1 MALRAM
7 EFAGAWY
14 PGDAAGCERH
24 IRDWW
29 REAPAQ
35 RRTPAAPPEPRP
47 AAEPAVPPAAPP
59 AWLGVAPHAGWV
71 YSGALAARTFQALAA
86 APDVQLAIVLGGHL
100 RASDPIVAMVEGEWQ
115 TPFGPLAIHGGFR
128 DELTPLRPLR
138 LETAERNVPDN
149 STELQLPF
157 VRYAFPHAEL
167 LPLRVPPGPLA
178 LALGQRLAAY
188 LERTGLRAVAV
199 ASTDLTHYG
208 PGYGFEPHGRGP
220 PALRWVREEND
231 PLFIAALES
240 GEAQRVLDVSQRCQN
255 ACSAGAVA
263 AVAEVARRRGAR
275 FQALGYATSADARPG
290 ESLNFVGYLAG
301 VYR

>member
-14 PGDAAGCERH
+14 PRDAAACERH

-29 REAPAQ
+29 REAPAA
-35 RRTPAAPPEPRP
+35 PSAAAAAP
-47 AAEPAVPPAAPP
+47 A

-71 YSGALAARTFQALAA
+71 YSGALAAQTFQALAGA
-86 APDVQLAIVLGGHL
+86 ADAASAVQLAIVLGGHL
-100 RASDPIVAMVEGEWQ
+100 RPSDPIVAMLEGEWE
-115 TPFGPLAIHGGFR
+115 TPLGALPIHGGFR

-138 LETAERNVPDN
+138 LETAQRHVADN

-157 VRYAFPHAEL
+157 VRYAFPAAEL

-178 LALGQRLAAY
+178 LALGQRLAEY

-208 PGYGFEPHGRGP
+208 PGYGFEPRGRGAE
-220 PALRWVREEND
+220 ALRWVREEND
-231 PLFIAALES
+231 PAFIAALES

-263 AVAEVARRRGAR
+263 AVAELARRHGLR
-275 FQALGYATSADARPG
+275 FQTLGYATSADGRPG
-290 ESLNFVGYLAG
+290 ESDTFVGYLAG